1 MIERNNNL
9 DSINQYNNRQNISD
23 NEENQR
29 IHIPIRSQDE
39 LSSFGGVDRSKFTI
53 LDKIINDYGYGWE
66 VNKIIFSAF
75 LCFILNG
82 YLTTSYCSFM
92 LGFKK
97 KFDLTNNQISL

>member
-1 MIERNNNL
+1 MLERDNEFRSNNNNSK
-9 DSINQYNNRQNISD
+9 DINSYNNNNSRRIELK
-23 NEENQR
+23 EESQR
-29 IHIPIRSQDE
+29 E
-39 LSSFGGVDRSKFTI
+39 LASFGAVDKTQFTI
-53 LDKIINDYGYGWE
+53 LDRIINDYGYGWE

-97 KFDLTNNQISL
+97 KI

>member
-1 MIERNNNL
+1 MPI
-9 DSINQYNNRQNISD
+9 
-23 NEENQR
+23 QR
-29 IHIPIRSQDE
+29 E
-39 LSSFGGVDRSKFTI
+39 LSSFGVVYKSHFSL
-53 LDKIINDYGYGWE
+53 LDKNINDYGYGWE

-97 KFDLTNNQISL
+97 KFDLTTNQISFIGMGFCLSKFVTNFLIGFITNLFGRMFVF